1 MTVLR
6 NIKRENKTK
15 KEEIGFLSSFLIH
28 QLLEAKWSTGIVKVQ
43 SAQKSVSAMGLNI
56 PQEQIATL

>member
-6 NIKRENKTK
+6 SIKRGKNK
-15 KEEIGFLSSFLIH
+15 KEEIGFFLYFLIH
-28 QLLEAKWSTGIVKVQ
+28 QLLEVKWSTGIVKVQ

>member
-6 NIKRENKTK
+6 SIKREQNK

-28 QLLEAKWSTGIVKVQ
+28 QLLEVKWSTGIVKVQ